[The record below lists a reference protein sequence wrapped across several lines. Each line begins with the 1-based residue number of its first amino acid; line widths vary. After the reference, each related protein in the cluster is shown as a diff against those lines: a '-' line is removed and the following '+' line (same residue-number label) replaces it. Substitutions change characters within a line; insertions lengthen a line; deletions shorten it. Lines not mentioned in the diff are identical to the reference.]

1 MATAAAVLVCAL
13 NMLGRPLPPIV
24 LLDVPPA
31 DASRSV
37 EGFVRRNPDT
47 IYLVTSTLAFQ
58 DARRGDKSAQRK
70 IASIIVHEEWHLRH
84 GADERGAYDAQL
96 RSLLRLGELQERPLY
111 RSVLRA
117 MEHVTQARARAEGL
131 MASAR

>member
-13 NMLGRPLPPIV
+13 NLLGRPMPPVV
-24 LLDVPPA
+24 LLDVPPP
-31 DASRSV
+31 DASGSV

-47 IYLVTSTLAFQ
+47 IYLVTSTLVFQ
-58 DARRGDKSAQRK
+58 DARRGDKAALRK

-96 RSLLRLGELQERPLY
+96 RSLLRLGELPERALY

-117 MEHVTQARARAEGL
+117 MEYVTRARARTEGL